1 MTTIISGSSPSITF
15 SDSTTQTTA
24 FTSTPSV
31 TSITTS
37 ADASIHGLTVG
48 LGAGAV
54 SNNTAVGASAL
65 SGGSLSGGRNIGIGI
80 NAGNTI
86 STGAQNTFVGS
97 YCGTGITTGTQNIGI
112 GDGAM
117 TGNSSNATGSY
128 NVGVG
133 ALTALTSGANNVGVG
148 YQALN
153 ANTIASNNTAVG
165 YQALYKNTSG
175 LTNVAMGYLAGYSN
189 TTAGENTYIGQSAGQ
204 FMIGGPNTAIGSY
217 ALNNY
222 GGTAAN
228 GTGTNNNAFGK
239 NAMLFNT
246 SGSFNVSI
254 GDSSLFTNTTASYNT
269 IVGFEAGKSLN
280 GGNNVMIGY
289 QAGQNGYG
297 YGSSTG
303 TNNILIGYQ
312 ATVGGG
318 NTDSNEIVIT
328 TRGNAVSGKGSN
340 TGYIDANGGGVYQ
353 GNNSAA
359 WSITSDQ
366 RLKKNIVDNTDGLDK
381 IIQIKVRNFEYRTED
396 EVTDLPKN
404 QAIKKQG
411 VQLGVIA
418 QELQQVLPDC
428 VKQESTGVLA
438 VDSTDI
444 MYHMIN
450 AIKELNAKIT
460 ALEAKLGA

>member
-1 MTTIISGSSPSITF
+1 
-15 SDSTTQTTA
+15 
-24 FTSTPSV
+24 
-31 TSITTS
+31 
-37 ADASIHGLTVG
+37 
-48 LGAGAV
+48 
-54 SNNTAVGASAL
+54 
-65 SGGSLSGGRNIGIGI
+65 
-80 NAGNTI
+80 
-86 STGAQNTFVGS
+86 
-97 YCGTGITTGTQNIGI
+97 
-112 GDGAM
+112 
-117 TGNSSNATGSY
+117 
-128 NVGVG
+128 
-133 ALTALTSGANNVGVG
+133 
-148 YQALN
+148 
-153 ANTIASNNTAVG
+153 
-165 YQALYKNTSG
+165 
-175 LTNVAMGYLAGYSN
+175 
-189 TTAGENTYIGQSAGQ
+189 
-204 FMIGGPNTAIGSY
+204 
-217 ALNNY
+217 
-222 GGTAAN
+222 
-228 GTGTNNNAFGK
+228 
-239 NAMLFNT
+239 
-246 SGSFNVSI
+246 
-254 GDSSLFTNTTASYNT
+254 
-269 IVGFEAGKSLN
+269 
-280 GGNNVMIGY
+280 MIGY

-353 GNNSAA
+353 GNNSSA

-366 RLKKNIVDNTDGLDK
+366 RLKKNIVDNNVGLDK
-381 IIQIKVRNFEYRTED
+381 VIQIQVRNFEYRTED

-450 AIKELNAKIT
+450 AIKELNAEIQ
-460 ALEAKLGA
+460 ALKSKVGI